1 MSAKNQKQYSTYG
14 KYVISDM
21 LELHLPK
28 THIMIEKKENKFS
41 YYRKNSED
49 QELRKSIPVK
59 KDKIR
64 IELAPVLP
72 LNLPAK
78 KTNDLMF
85 LRLNESI
92 FVEKNSTTSILVQF
106 PIEIGVFVVNS
117 DNTRD
122 FFDCFTC
129 DPMHSRFA
137 LYGTP
142 ENGKLCMYGK
152 VSLLEE
158 LEKPESY
165 IFAKMRATIT
175 NPLNKGVTIGKL
187 VFPVTYH
194 NIYYMDETSD
204 AHIDDIDA
212 VIRKEP
218 IGKIIEINHDADYS
232 KKENNWKLAP
242 RTDINVEK
250 RKFTMDKGFD

>member
-1 MSAKNQKQYSTYG
+1 MSAENQNQYSSYG
-14 KYVISDM
+14 NYSISGR
-21 LELHLPK
+21 LELFLPK
-28 THIMIEKKENKFS
+28 THIIIEKKENKFS

-49 QELRKSIPVK
+49 QELRKSFPVK

-64 IELAPVLP
+64 IELAPILP

-129 DPMHSRFA
+129 EPMHSRFA

-152 VSLLEE
+152 VSLLDDSEN
-158 LEKPESY
+158 PESY

-175 NPLNKGVTIGKL
+175 NSLNKGVTIGKL

-194 NIYYMDETSD
+194 NIYYMDNTSD

-212 VIRKEP
+212 IIRKEP
-218 IGKIIEINHDADYS
+218 VGKIIEISHADYS

-242 RTDINVEK
+242 RTDIKAEK